1 MLQFDCALIRLTRP
15 RLLARAAQFGA
26 KRYKRQKHLKSLT
39 PNGNRMGK
47 ADLLKDLLEKENDL
61 EWHRQQGAADYNV
74 RRHVLL
80 LSAIIVEAK
89 TPAVALVQ

>member
-1 MLQFDCALIRLTRP
+1 
-15 RLLARAAQFGA
+15 
-26 KRYKRQKHLKSLT
+26 
-39 PNGNRMGK
+39 MGK